1 MKAATFSGNA
11 LESQTAWDFEP
22 GLLPLRHAKK
32 SDCAFRDSEAAA
44 FRSPMQADAP
54 FSWVAVSSSNVA
66 CVEKHKKFEKQF
78 DM

>member
-1 MKAATFSGNA
+1 M
-11 LESQTAWDFEP
+11 Q
-22 GLLPLRHAKK
+22 KK

>member
-1 MKAATFSGNA
+1 MRWSHKQLGTSNLDCFH
-11 LESQTAWDFEP
+11 WDMQ
-22 GLLPLRHAKK
+22 KK

-66 CVEKHKKFEKQF
+66 CVEKHEKFEKQF